1 MASRLRAAGCV
12 FAEEEAGMI
21 LDAAARAA
29 EPGDGMVER
38 RCAGEPLEHVVGW
51 AAFGGLRIAV
61 GPGVFVPR
69 RRTEFLL
76 EQALR
81 VGRDAAVVVDLCC
94 GAGPLATALAV
105 RLPRAE
111 LHAADIDPVQT
122 AYARRN
128 LALFA
133 DRASVHE
140 GDLYEALPA
149 VLRGRVE
156 LLVANAPYVP
166 RDAIATLPAE
176 ARDHEP
182 VLSLD
187 GGSDGLAVQRRVA
200 DGALEWLAPGG
211 RLLVETSA
219 GQAPLTRE
227 VFAAVGL
234 DAWMVECEEREASV
248 VVARRARGDE
258 GERAAP
264 TWDGLSTEWAGC

>member
-1 MASRLRAAGCV
+1 MSSVASRLRAAGCV

-21 LDAAARAA
+21 LDAAARTG

-81 VGRDAAVVVDLCC
+81 VGRDAGVVVDLCC
-94 GAGPLATALAV
+94 GAGPLVTALAV

-111 LHAADIDPVQT
+111 LHAADIDPAQT

-140 GDLYEALPA
+140 GDLYDALPSA
-149 VLRGRVE
+149 LRGRVE

-166 RDAIATLPAE
+166 RDALATLPAE

-182 VLSLD
+182 VRSLD
-187 GGSDGLAVQRRVA
+187 GGSDGLSVQRRVA
-200 DGALEWLAPGG
+200 RGASEWLAPGAH
-211 RLLVETSA
+211 LLVETSA
-219 GQAPLTRE
+219 RQAPLTRGA
-227 VFAAVGL
+227 FAGAGF
-234 DAWMVECEEREASV
+234 DAWVVECEEREASV
-248 VVARRARGDE
+248 VVARRRG
-258 GERAAP
+258 GV
-264 TWDGLSTEWAGC
+264 

>member
-1 MASRLRAAGCV
+1 MSSVASRLRAAGCV
-12 FAEEEAGMI
+12 FAEEEARMI
-21 LDAAARAA
+21 LDAV
-29 EPGDGMVER
+29 EPGASGGLVEGMVER

-81 VGRDAAVVVDLCC
+81 VGRDAGVVVDLCC
-94 GAGPLATALAV
+94 GAAPLATALAV

-111 LHAADIDPVQT
+111 LHAADIDPAQT

-140 GDLYEALPA
+140 GDLYDALPSA
-149 VLRGRVE
+149 LRGRVE

-166 RDAIATLPAE
+166 CDALATLPAE

-182 VLSLD
+182 VRSLD
-187 GGSDGLAVQRRVA
+187 GGADGLAVQRWVA
-200 DGALEWLAPGG
+200 EGALEWLAPGAH
-211 RLLVETSA
+211 LLVETSA
-219 GQAPLTRE
+219 RQAPLTRG
-227 VFAAVGL
+227 VFAGAGL
-234 DAWMVECEEREASV
+234 EAWVVECEEREASV
-248 VVARRARGDE
+248 VVARRRSAR
-258 GERAAP
+258 
-264 TWDGLSTEWAGC
+264 